1 MRKYGPRGLRY
12 LLIEAGAI
20 TQNIHL
26 ATQALGFASVDCA
39 SVVDAEVHEVL
50 DIDGLYEA
58 LIHTI
63 VIGYEG

>member
-1 MRKYGPRGLRY
+1 
-12 LLIEAGAI
+12 
-20 TQNIHL
+20 
-26 ATQALGFASVDCA
+26 
-39 SVVDAEVHEVL
+39 VHEVL